1 MFGVLRPGSPEQ
13 APTPED
19 SPSPHPMG
27 MAAPPAGQ
35 YSSREEMLKS
45 VKQFAES
52 QGYAIVIG
60 RSRLNRLWLKC
71 DRGGVYSDRHG
82 ITPENR
88 KRNRGETR
96 LTDCP
101 FKVLASAKKDGIW
114 KCHTEIPD
122 HNHGPSEDLSVHPSL
137 RRMTDEQMQKVNEMT
152 EAGNTPVETL
162 DELKRL
168 WPDIKVLRRDIYN
181 ARKKYKTEKEQAEAE
196 QGRDQPQV
204 FEDPNGKMPGPTKTG
219 RWEWIEQGDEIR
231 RKKRSRTSVVNIQQQ
246 QTIDPALRDSA
257 STRLTQTPTRRHAP
271 GLGSLPPRPFT
282 MAEPI
287 CAQQQRAQA
296 ALRTQEIQANAQL
309 AAEDDAVAQCNQQI
323 GQQIT
328 ANIPWGRPQPA
339 QLTSQRPRATIT
351 TLQQPTIESSTLG
364 PATVDRKASAPS
376 AQVMMTRIEHMEK
389 EQKDQKDML
398 ALILGAVQGIA
409 GPVHH

>member
-13 APTPED
+13 APTPDE
-19 SPSPHPMG
+19 SPSPHPMS

-35 YSSREEMLKS
+35 YATREEMLKS
-45 VKQFAES
+45 VKQFAEG

-114 KCHTEIPD
+114 KCHTEVPD
-122 HNHGPSEDLSVHPSL
+122 HNHGPSEDLSIHPSL

-181 ARKKYKTEKEQAEAE
+181 ARKKYKTEKEQAESE
-196 QGRDQPQV
+196 QGADQQQG
-204 FEDPNGKMPGPTKTG
+204 FEDPNGKIPGPTKTG
-219 RWEWIEQGDEIR
+219 RWEWIEDGDEIR
-231 RKKRSRTSVVNIQQQ
+231 RKKRGRTSLVNSQQQ
-246 QTIDPALRDSA
+246 SIDPALRDTNVTR
-257 STRLTQTPTRRHAP
+257 STQPPTRRHAH

-282 MAEPI
+282 AAQPI
-287 CAQQQRAQA
+287 SAQQQRAQA
-296 ALRTQEIQANAQL
+296 ALRTQELQANAQL
-309 AAEDDAVAQCNQQI
+309 AAEDNAVAQRNQQNS
-323 GQQIT
+323 
-328 ANIPWGRPQPA
+328 ANIPWGHPQSTQSTPSRIRVTA
-339 QLTSQRPRATIT
+339 APSQQLSIDSSMSSPATINSKG
-351 TLQQPTIESSTLG
+351 PT
-364 PATVDRKASAPS
+364 PS
-376 AQVMMTRIEHMEK
+376 AQVMMTRIERMEK

-398 ALILGAVQGIA
+398 SLILGAVQGMT
-409 GPVHH
+409 GPGNN

>member
-13 APTPED
+13 APTPEE
-19 SPSPHPMG
+19 SPSPHPMS

-35 YSSREEMLKS
+35 YPNREEMLRS

-114 KCHTEIPD
+114 KCHTEVPD

-137 RRMTDEQMQKVNEMT
+137 RRMSDEQIQKVNEMT

-162 DELKRL
+162 DELKKL

-181 ARKKYKTEKEQAEAE
+181 ARKKYKTEKEQSEIE
-196 QGRDQPQV
+196 QGADSATIQ

-219 RWEWIEQGDEIR
+219 RWEWIEDGDEIR
-231 RKKRSRTSVVNIQQQ
+231 RKKRSRSSLVNTHQQS
-246 QTIDPALRDSA
+246 IDPALRDS
-257 STRLTQTPTRRHAP
+257 SIPHLTQTPTRRHAP

-282 MAEPI
+282 AAQPI
-287 CAQQQRAQA
+287 SAQQQRAQA
-296 ALRTQEIQANAQL
+296 ALRTQELQANAQL
-309 AAEDDAVAQCNQQI
+309 AAEDNAVAQHIQVNPTNNSWGHTHATQSTSPLTRV
-323 GQQIT
+323 T
-328 ANIPWGRPQPA
+328 ATP
-339 QLTSQRPRATIT
+339 
-351 TLQQPTIESSTLG
+351 LQQSSIDSSTPSTGAVNGKG
-364 PATVDRKASAPS
+364 PTPS
-376 AQVMMTRIEHMEK
+376 AQFMMTRIERMEK
-389 EQKDQKDML
+389 EQKDQKNML
-398 ALILGAVQGIA
+398 SLILGAVQGMN
-409 GPVHH
+409 GPGSS